1 MLGIIR
7 LEERRSLRNIT
18 LAYKKHCLHSEVEE
32 RKQLM
37 FTTVETKLARI
48 AQMSKERPKEVF
60 TSVYHLIDEELLMI
74 CHKELKANKASEKTN
89 KKVKIV
95 SFL

>member
-1 MLGIIR
+1 
-7 LEERRSLRNIT
+7 
-18 LAYKKHCLHSEVEE
+18 
-32 RKQLM
+32 
-37 FTTVETKLARI
+37 
-48 AQMSKERPKEVF
+48 MSKERPKEVF
-60 TSVYHLIDEELLMI
+60 TSVYHLIDEKLLMI

>member
-1 MLGIIR
+1 
-7 LEERRSLRNIT
+7 
-18 LAYKKHCLHSEVEE
+18 
-32 RKQLM
+32 M
-37 FTTVETKLARI
+37 FTTVETKLARM
-48 AQMSKERPKEVF
+48 AQMSKEVF

-95 SFL
+95 SFYKN

>member
-1 MLGIIR
+1 
-7 LEERRSLRNIT
+7 
-18 LAYKKHCLHSEVEE
+18 
-32 RKQLM
+32 M
-37 FTTVETKLARI
+37 FTIVETKLARI

-95 SFL
+95 SFFIKTDYFFVKLYT